1 MLVEPIVPQKKK
13 KIRKKKNTQKTPK
26 QTQPTNQNQ
35 QQHERKP
42 KHNPVNQQ
50 QQNLERLSN
59 AFHKKSTHF
68 LLLSTQSD
76 GKVEMGRVMKNFS
89 ASQ

>member
-1 MLVEPIVPQKKK
+1 MLVEPIVPPKKK
-13 KIRKKKNTQKTPK
+13 SERKRTHKKPQNKPNQSTKTNNNMKKNP
-26 QTQPTNQNQ
+26 NA
-35 QQHERKP
+35 
-42 KHNPVNQQ
+42 NQQ